1 MKLLIIDDDPEAVES
16 VELTVAM
23 TWPEVTTVLA
33 SSGGAGILSA
43 DSDAPDLAVLEIDLP
58 DMDGFMVCQE
68 IRRFSEVPIVMVS
81 SRSKEADI
89 LRGLQVGADD
99 YIIKPLIPMVFLAR
113 MKAVMRRS
121 ASRSYFTGGIFEY
134 GDLSVDFGET
144 KVTLRDRVV
153 NLTLT
158 EYKILWRLIK
168 SAGKIVPNRTLLG
181 QVWGR
186 ENLEDTH
193 YLKVHIKHLR
203 EKLGDQPAAPKYIF
217 NQRSVGY
224 RFAMK
229 GELASS

>member
-1 MKLLIIDDDPEAVES
+1 
-16 VELTVAM
+16 
-23 TWPEVTTVLA
+23 
-33 SSGGAGILSA
+33 
-43 DSDAPDLAVLEIDLP
+43 
-58 DMDGFMVCQE
+58 MDGFTVCQE
-68 IRRFSEVPIVMVS
+68 IRRFSEVPIVMLS

-113 MKAVMRRS
+113 MKAVLRRS
-121 ASRSYFTGGIFEY
+121 DSSSYFTDGVFEY
-134 GDLSVDFGET
+134 GDLRVDYGET
-144 KVTLRDRVV
+144 KVTLGDRAL
-153 NLTLT
+153 NLTRT
-158 EYKILWRLIK
+158 EYKILWHLIK

-217 NQRSVGY
+217 NERSVGY
-224 RFAMK
+224 RFAK
-229 GELASS
+229 VAA